1 MNYSSQVI
9 EVRRTAV
16 FDVWLTRLRDATAR
30 AQIVARLRRLS
41 HGNFG
46 DTKPIGDGLNELRI
60 HSGPGYRLYFVRRGS
75 EIIVLLCAG
84 DKSSQ
89 SRDIA
94 KAKELAKEV

>member
-16 FDVWLTRLRDATAR
+16 FDDWLTRLRDATAR

-46 DTKPIGDGLNELRI
+46 DTKPIGDGLSELRI

-75 EIIVLLCAG
+75 EIIVLLCGG

-94 KAKELAKEV
+94 KAKELANEV